1 MMKFNDV
8 FVVDDDKIFHFIIK
22 KLLANNKIDVSPEFF
37 ENGLQA
43 LNGIKGKLD
52 RGETPPDLILLDINM
67 PVLDGWQFLEEYIK
81 LKDRLQKDIAI
92 YIISSS
98 DNTVDVD
105 RAKDF
110 KSEISDYYL
119 KPVTVEAIKSIFSV

>member
-1 MMKFNDV
+1 MKFNNV

-22 KLLANNKIDVSPEFF
+22 KLLINNNIHVNPSFF

-43 LNGIKGKLD
+43 IDGIKKKLD
-52 RGETPPDLILLDINM
+52 NGESPPDLILLDINM
-67 PVLDGWQFLEEYIK
+67 PVLDGWQFLEEFK
-81 LKDRLQKDIAI
+81 LLKKSLTKEIAI

-98 DNTVDVD
+98 DNNVDRD

-110 KSEISDYYL
+110 KDEVKNYYL
-119 KPVTVEAIKSIFSV
+119 KPMNVEDIRAIFAV

>member
-22 KLLANNKIDVSPEFF
+22 KLLANNNIEVSPEFF

-81 LKDRLQKDIAI
+81 LKDRLKKDIAI

-98 DNTVDVD
+98 DNTVDID

>member
-1 MMKFNDV
+1 MKFNNV

-22 KLLANNKIDVSPEFF
+22 KLLFNNNIKVEPKFF

-43 LNGIKGKLD
+43 IEGIKSNLQK
-52 RGETPPDLILLDINM
+52 EEAPPDLILLDINM
-67 PVLDGWQFLEEYIK
+67 PILDGWEFLEEFKK
-81 LKDRLQKDIAI
+81 LKKRLQKEITI

-98 DNTVDVD
+98 DNIVDRN

-110 KSEISDYYL
+110 KDEIKDYYL
-119 KPVTVEAIKSIFSV
+119 KPITIDGLKSIFY

>member
-1 MMKFNDV
+1 MKFKNV

-22 KLLANNKIDVSPEFF
+22 KLLFNNNIKVEPKFF

-43 LNGIKGKLD
+43 IEGIKSNLQND
-52 RGETPPDLILLDINM
+52 EATPDLILLDINM
-67 PVLDGWQFLEEYIK
+67 PVLDGWEFLEEFK
-81 LKDRLQKDIAI
+81 TLKNRLQKEIAI

-98 DNTVDVD
+98 DNIVDRN

-110 KSEISDYYL
+110 KDEIKDYFL
-119 KPVTVEAIKSIFSV
+119 KPITIDGLKSIFYS

>member
-1 MMKFNDV
+1 MKFNSV

-22 KLLANNKIDVSPEFF
+22 KLLVNNNFNIEPKFF

-43 LNGIKGKLD
+43 IEGIKMNLEK
-52 RGETPPDLILLDINM
+52 EEATPDLILLDINM
-67 PVLDGWQFLEEYIK
+67 PILDGWQFLEEFKIIK
-81 LKDRLQKDIAI
+81 NRLQKEITI

-98 DNTVDVD
+98 DNIVDRN

-110 KSEISDYYL
+110 KDEIKDYYL
-119 KPVTVEAIKSIFSV
+119 KPITIDGLNSIFAK